1 MARKPARQTGTVDGD
16 LMKPSSRKDTVPWC
30 LSRSIATIN
39 YLSYPTRWIQL
50 EDERPVWWDA
60 VEPATRGPVDD
71 VAQHRC
77 GRRNRRPMFDVFT
90 TVVDGARGQN
100 KMAASL
106 GWAGAEPLS
115 LSLSLS
121 LSDSPVPDGPDVVD
135 GRRRRRRRRRRVVPV
150 PLIPPLDVLP
160 RLDLHLNQLATSAL
174 ARFFAICKN
183 EKKNQ
188 IEASHLDSTDCN
200 WSWILPRHNENGNLP
215 HRCHRFWTRSN
226 TGTNSPLCHYW

>member
-121 LSDSPVPDGPDVVD
+121 LRFACAWWS
-135 GRRRRRRRRRRVVPV
+135 GRRWWSTATSASTTSSGPRP
-150 PLIPPLDVLP
+150 PDSPLDVLP